1 MPFRV
6 AICLLLFVAV
16 PPIPGQAP
24 DKPANKG
31 GNPKGTSSGQQQ
43 PTQRITPAPKM
54 KPEPSPDS
62 ERGRPE
68 QKQGDNPVSVS
79 TVKPLDVRT
88 DVQKDW
94 MDKLNWVF
102 AATLV
107 LIGGGGV
114 YAAVRTLMAIERQAE
129 LMERQATEARESTA
143 QQGRDVQASI
153 AEATRASKAMEGIAE
168 SMASNVE
175 SVRESVGISREI
187 SATQQLA
194 TELQSRPYMSVF
206 LNTAIYQDVNH
217 VFEVEAILRN
227 HGNTPAYDVV
237 FKAAAQIVPAPLPED
252 FDFPLPDSTA
262 GASVSLLAPGTTKFI
277 RRAATVLAGEST
289 IRNPSILRRQ

>member
-31 GNPKGTSSGQQQ
+31 GNPKDTSSGQQQ
-43 PTQRITPAPKM
+43 PTQRITPAPKV

-62 ERGRPE
+62 EGGRPE

-114 YAAVRTLMAIERQAE
+114 YAAVRTLKAIEKQAE
-129 LMERQATEARESTA
+129 LMDQQATDARESA
-143 QQGRDVQASI
+143 AKQGRDVQASI
-153 AEATRASKAMEGIAE
+153 AEATRASRAMEGIAE

-175 SVRESVGISREI
+175 SVRQSVGISREI
-187 SATQQLA
+187 ADMQKLA
-194 TELQSRPYMSVF
+194 TELLLGQ
-206 LNTAIYQDVNH
+206 
-217 VFEVEAILRN
+217 
-227 HGNTPAYDVV
+227 
-237 FKAAAQIVPAPLPED
+237 PEKMR
-252 FDFPLPDSTA
+252 LLTGRHA
-262 GASVSLLAPGTTKFI
+262 GDLC
-277 RRAATVLAGEST
+277 RRALSRVPERCAALGSLIRKSLYARVTEGGGECQTGYGHSSPPTV
-289 IRNPSILRRQ
+289 PSCAAVALI